1 MHIHAEANTTPSC
14 RSPSCCRPV
23 WCPAT
28 IPLVNRLF
36 LVRHGITEAN
46 HLGVYQGQTD
56 VPLSTKGRLQ
66 LAALRER
73 LRDER
78 FTAAYSSVLSRARV
92 SAEILLEE
100 HFCPLRET
108 PDLNEISYGEWEGL
122 TRAQVQAR
130 FPEAW
135 AYFVEDPA
143 VRAAPGGETR
153 PQLRARAGRVLE
165 EVADQFEDAS
175 ILIASHGGTL
185 REIIGGYL
193 NLPADEIWKLRL
205 ENASLSIVDV
215 YAGGGVLTLFN
226 DTAHLGPRKTSLG
239 GEPVH

>member
-1 MHIHAEANTTPSC
+1 M
-14 RSPSCCRPV
+14 
-23 WCPAT
+23 
-28 IPLVNRLF
+28 NRLF

-56 VPLSTKGRLQ
+56 IPLSAKGRLQ
-66 LAALRER
+66 IAALRER

-78 FTAAYSSVLSRARV
+78 FAACYSSVLARARV

-100 HFCPLRET
+100 HFCPLRAT
-108 PDLNEISYGEWEGL
+108 PDLNEVSYGAWEGL
-122 TRAQVQAR
+122 TRAQVQER

-135 AYFVEDPA
+135 AYFVEDPT
-143 VRAAPGGETR
+143 RHAAPGGETR
-153 PQLRARAGRVLE
+153 PQLQARVGRVLAE
-165 EVADQFEDAS
+165 IADQFEDAS

-185 REIIGGYL
+185 REMIGCYL
-193 NLPADEIWKLRL
+193 NLPAEEIWKLRL
-205 ENASLSIVDV
+205 DNASLSIVDA

-226 DTAHLGPRKTSLG
+226 DTAHLGPRKPALG